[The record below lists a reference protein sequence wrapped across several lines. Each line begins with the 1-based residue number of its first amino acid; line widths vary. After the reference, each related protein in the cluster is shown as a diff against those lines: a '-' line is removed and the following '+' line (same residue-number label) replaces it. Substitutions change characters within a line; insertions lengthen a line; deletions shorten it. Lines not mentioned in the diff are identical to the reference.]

1 MDDADYAQI
10 KIDEGLKK
18 GIALVRAAA
27 LRAGS
32 RDGICVDCGEVI
44 HPVRLEAVPWTTRCV
59 ECQELYESAT

>member
-18 GIALVRAAA
+18 GIALVQAATR
-27 LRAGS
+27 RAGS
-32 RDGICVDCGEVI
+32 RDGICVDCGEHI

-59 ECQELYESAT
+59 VCQEIYEAEG